1 MAFCEEDVAWPE
13 AGGSSNFRRN
23 RRRRCV
29 AHIVRLVDGKLQEV
43 VEVDAD
49 IDDRSAVGAERFG
62 ESFGIFDNL
71 RGGMGFGIHTDNGVL
86 QVNED
91 KRGLLRVELKF
102 CHGLL

>member
-1 MAFCEEDVAWPE
+1 
-13 AGGSSNFRRN
+13 
-23 RRRRCV
+23 
-29 AHIVRLVDGKLQEV
+29 
-43 VEVDAD
+43 
-49 IDDRSAVGAERFG
+49 VGAERFG